1 MALSFGDVASLL
13 PKVLEFGGS
22 FAAPPR
28 EGPDLGFLRDAI
40 AKREGYVDKM
50 IAPPPEIVAAEE
62 AEMRRAQIQR
72 MNQLLAGLRRGVRRG
87 GPNLVDR
94 ERMDD
99 LGRFVRTPG
108 PEGRNAVREMF
119 AKAAGMPVDPNVAQ
133 LGQAAQT
140 GRRSDFLNRLGFGAG
155 LLGDVLRQGQQSS
168 FNPPSSPFSSMAGSL
183 RGSEFDPFGGGVGQ
197 KYVRY

>member
-1 MALSFGDVASLL
+1 MPFAGLSNVVTSLL
-13 PKVLEFGGS
+13 PKLVEFGGS
-22 FAAPPR
+22 FAAPSR

-50 IAPPPEIVAAEE
+50 IAPPPELVAAEE

-94 ERMDD
+94 ERTDD
-99 LGRFVRTPG
+99 LGRFIRTPG

-119 AKAAGMPVDPNVAQ
+119 AKAAGMPINPAVAQ
-133 LGQAAQT
+133 LGQTAQT

-155 LLGDVLRQGQQSS
+155 LLGDVLRQREQAPQYPGQVVTDGWGYTD
-168 FNPPSSPFSSMAGSL
+168 AT
-183 RGSEFDPFGGGVGQ
+183 
-197 KYVRY
+197 

>member
-1 MALSFGDVASLL
+1 MALSFGDVVSFL
-13 PKVLEFGGS
+13 PKLMELGGS
-22 FAAPPR
+22 FAAPSR

-50 IAPPPEIVAAEE
+50 IAPPPELVAAEE

-99 LGRFVRTPG
+99 LGRFIGTPG
-108 PEGRNAVREMF
+108 PGGRNAVREMF
-119 AKAAGMPVDPNVAQ
+119 RQAAQVPTSPLAAQ
-133 LGQAAQT
+133 LGQTAQT

-197 KYVRY
+197 KSVRY